1 VSRPNAYKPVLD
13 SGAHNLDSTT
23 NQLRS
28 QLSTLQSSFHKAN
41 AELSV
46 SQTRLDVSVMFL

>member
-1 VSRPNAYKPVLD
+1 MSRPNAYKPVLD